1 MSPEELNNWKRV
13 KEHFETLPEF
23 KRDNMF
29 YKRACAI
36 VNGKSDPLPPPP
48 PIDKKE
54 EE

>member
-1 MSPEELNNWKRV
+1 MDKEERDNWKKI

-36 VNGKSDPLPPPP
+36 VNDKPDPLPPL
-48 PIDKKE
+48 E
-54 EE
+54 